1 MRKTAL
7 RLRSGAVLVLMAVS
21 LSACGFGSI
30 KTKMPPRPTTA
41 GAELSPPQGPAET
54 CEAHFIS
61 LFKNYTEIGGNA
73 CNASMGV
80 TGAEVDASMA
90 AAVTSLAAL
99 AAKLSSG
106 K

>member
-1 MRKTAL
+1 MTKAA
-7 RLRSGAVLVLMAVS
+7 SLVTLVFMAVC

-30 KTKMPPRPTTA
+30 KTEMI
-41 GAELSPPQGPAET
+41 PPQGPAET

-73 CNASMGV
+73 CNASMGA

-99 AAKLSSG
+99 AAKLAV
-106 K
+106 KP